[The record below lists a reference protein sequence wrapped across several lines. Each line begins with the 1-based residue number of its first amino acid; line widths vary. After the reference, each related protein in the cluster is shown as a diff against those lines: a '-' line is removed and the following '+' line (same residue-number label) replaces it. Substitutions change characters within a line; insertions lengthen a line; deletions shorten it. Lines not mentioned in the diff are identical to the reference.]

1 MKEKL
6 ARFFWGRYGMD
17 QLGWALVI
25 ASMVLTFLSSVFGS
39 SLLLV
44 ISYVPLVLAILRI
57 LSRNVNARMRENQK
71 FLKYWKPAKK
81 WCKLQYSK
89 LRDIRTHRYFSCPN
103 CKNALRVP
111 KGRGQIM
118 ITCPVCRTRFDAK
131 S

>member
-25 ASMVLTFLSSVFGS
+25 ASMVLTFLSSAFGS

-71 FLKYWKPAKK
+71 FLTYWKPVKK

-111 KGRGQIM
+111 KGRGQIT

>member
-57 LSRNVNARMRENQK
+57 LSRNVNARIRENQK
-71 FLKYWKPAKK
+71 FLTYWKPVKK

-89 LRDIRTHRYFSCPN
+89 LRDIRTHRYFSCPS

-111 KGRGQIM
+111 KGRGQIT
-118 ITCPVCRTRFDAK
+118 ITCPVCKTRFDAK

>member
-57 LSRNVNARMRENQK
+57 LSRNINARVRENQK
-71 FLKYWKPAKK
+71 FLTYWKPVKK
-81 WCKLQYSK
+81 WFKLQYSK
-89 LRDIRTHRYFSCPN
+89 LRDIRTHRYFSCPT

-111 KGRGQIM
+111 KGRGHIT
-118 ITCPVCRTRFDAK
+118 ITCPVCKTRFDAK

>member
-71 FLKYWKPAKK
+71 FLAYWKPVKK

>member
-71 FLKYWKPAKK
+71 FLTYWKPVKK

-111 KGRGQIM
+111 KGRGQIT
-118 ITCPVCRTRFDAK
+118 ITCPVCKTRFDAK

>member
-71 FLKYWKPAKK
+71 FLTYWKPVKK

-111 KGRGQIM
+111 KGRGQIT